1 MRWSSPTLE
10 RIGIVSEASLHA
22 KLVSLVAESSAT
34 MLALRAARSLNL
46 GSWCIGAG
54 AVRNLVWDHLHG
66 FKVATKPEDIDM
78 VFYEATDLSQ
88 GLERLLENRLTIAA
102 PQFKWEVV
110 NQAAVHK
117 WLASQSKQAVEPFR
131 SLVDGV
137 ASWPEVATC
146 VGVSLTSSEQ
156 IEVVAPHGLI
166 DLFEMVVR
174 WNPSRVSKEVYQE
187 RVAQKRFSERWPE
200 VKVLAC

>member
-1 MRWSSPTLE
+1 VYIELK
-10 RIGIVSEASLHA
+10 RIGFVSEASLHA
-22 KLVSLVAESSAT
+22 KLVSLVAESDAT
-34 MLALRAARSLNL
+34 MHSLRAAGSLGL

-66 FKVATKPEDIDM
+66 FEVATKPEDIDL
-78 VFYEATDLSQ
+78 VFYGTNDLSQ
-88 GLERLLENRLTIAA
+88 DLERLLERKLAVAA
-102 PQFKWEVV
+102 PEFKWEVV

-117 WLASQSKQAVEPFR
+117 WLTSQSKQKTQPFR
-131 SLVDGV
+131 SLIEGV

-156 IEVVAPHGLI
+156 IEVVAPHGLT

-174 WNPSRVSKEVYQE
+174 WNPTRASKEVYEE
-187 RVAQKRFSERWPE
+187 RVGKKRFSERWPK